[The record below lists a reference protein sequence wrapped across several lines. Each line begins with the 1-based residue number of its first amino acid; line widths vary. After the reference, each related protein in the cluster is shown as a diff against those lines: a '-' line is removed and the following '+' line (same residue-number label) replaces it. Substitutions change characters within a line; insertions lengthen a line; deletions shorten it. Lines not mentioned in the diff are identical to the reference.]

1 MVTQIN
7 FMHMRTLK
15 NIFFLALLFSASQLQ
30 AQTDKATTIKIL
42 EAQHYVF
49 VATSASPL
57 NASDINKVMSRMPG
71 FTGGAGNINLSGS
84 NYDLTVT
91 KDSVVAYLPYYG
103 RSYTP
108 KIGGF
113 DEGGIK
119 FKSKDFS
126 YKAAMRKKGGWLISL
141 APKDVK
147 DNYSLTLFVTTAGYA
162 TLTVT
167 NNTQQPITFNGYL
180 SEPKQKKQ

>member
-1 MVTQIN
+1 
-7 FMHMRTLK
+7 MRTLK
-15 NIFFLALLFSASQLQ
+15 NLILFALLFSATQLY

-42 EAQHYVF
+42 EAQNYVF
-49 VATSASPL
+49 VASSASPL
-57 NASDINKVMSRMPG
+57 NASDINNVMSKMAG
-71 FTGGAGNINLSGS
+71 FTGGAGTINLTGS

-108 KIGGF
+108 KIGGI

-119 FKSKDFS
+119 FKSKSFS
-126 YKAAMRKKGGWLISL
+126 YKAAMRKKGGWQISIV
-141 APKDVK
+141 PKDVK
-147 DNYSLTLFVTTAGYA
+147 DNYSLSLYVTTAGYA

-180 SEPKQKKQ
+180 SEPKPKKE

>member
-1 MVTQIN
+1 
-7 FMHMRTLK
+7 MRTLK
-15 NIFFLALLFSASQLQ
+15 NLILFTLLFSAAQLH

-42 EAQHYVF
+42 EAQNYVF
-49 VATSASPL
+49 VASSASPL
-57 NASDINKVMSRMPG
+57 NATEINKVMSRMPG
-71 FTGGAGNINLSGS
+71 YSGGAGTINLTGS

-108 KIGGF
+108 KIGGI

-126 YKAAMRKKGGWLISL
+126 YKAVMRKKGGWQINLI
-141 APKDVK
+141 PKDVK
-147 DNYSLTLFVTTAGYA
+147 DNYNLTLFVTTSGYA

-180 SEPKQKKQ
+180 AAPKPKKE

>member
-1 MVTQIN
+1 
-7 FMHMRTLK
+7 MRTLK
-15 NIFFLALLFSASQLQ
+15 NIFLLILLFSAAQLH

-42 EAQHYVF
+42 EAQDYVF

-57 NASDINKVMSRMPG
+57 NPSDINSVLSKMPG
-71 FTGGAGNINLSGS
+71 FNGGAGNINLNGS
-84 NYDLTVT
+84 SYDLTVK

-108 KIGGF
+108 KMGTM

-119 FKSKDFS
+119 FKSKSFG
-126 YKAAMRKKGGWLISL
+126 YKAVMRKKGGWTITIT
-141 APKDVK
+141 PKDVK
-147 DNYSLTLFVTTAGYA
+147 DNYNLTLSVTTAGYA

-167 NNTQQPITFNGYL
+167 SNTQQTISFSGYL
-180 SEPKQKKQ
+180 AEPKPQKAIQ